1 MTMTI
6 SKEDLAEFAL
16 RLGDDSLI
24 HAQRLCEW
32 TSHAPM
38 LEEDIA
44 IANTGLD
51 YLGRA
56 RYFLQYAGNLLNKNE
71 DTLAFLRDASE
82 YRNLLIV
89 ELPRGDFAVC
99 MVRQY
104 LLDEFE
110 CAYFDALQYS
120 TDPQIAAIAAKTVK
134 EVAYHLRRSREWMRR
149 FGLGTDES
157 RHRAQTALDE
167 LWGYVSEFFITD
179 ELEAGLVEAGVAV
192 DRSSLE
198 AAWRHRI
205 GELLAETGLHQPDDS
220 WKVTGGREGI
230 HTEHLG
236 HMLGEMQFLQRA
248 YPGLEW

>member
-1 MTMTI
+1 MSI

-71 DTLAFLRDASE
+71 DALAFLRDASE
-82 YRNLLIV
+82 FRNLLMV

-110 CAYFDALQYS
+110 SAYFDALQYS
-120 TDPQIAAIAAKTVK
+120 TDSQIAAIAAKTVK

-157 RHRAQTALDE
+157 RQRAQAALDD
-167 LWGYVSEFFITD
+167 LWGYVAEFFITD
-179 ELEAGLVEAGVAV
+179 ELEAGLVDAGVAV
-192 DRSSLE
+192 ERSSLE
-198 AAWRHRI
+198 GAWRHRI
-205 GELLAETGLHQPDDS
+205 GELLSETGLSQPNDT